1 MPNDLSS
8 DTNKRVTYKILTGSS
23 YTYYFIPVVE
33 NMEVRDDGIYEGDTL
48 KYSLDMFVPLKVRI
62 NYSLL
67 TFYLL
72 KEPFDF
78 DQNISIDNSNFILE
92 SDSFEICQNKLVR
105 SNFESK
111 ASLSLTFEDDLL
123 INFNYKDGDT
133 DLSLLRY
140 YKISS
145 LIKDFNPSGFYAYFR
160 LFDSDKFVYTL
171 WGNSIFY
178 EGYYTKDNRV
188 FKADG
193 TEDLNET
200 RNLFG
205 SDTAVPILSPVKVK
219 INGNDFTFYLIPG
232 FFGDEKFSSD
242 DIFVINDGKL
252 TEFKFSNSDI
262 QVDFFDSVNILK
274 IFSKSDLT
282 KAIYVKMEQV
292 VEYINKE
299 FPNLSPSESSDSDLE
314 NPEKD
319 EFDFA
324 GKVGNINLDENVLC
338 TLYPGLYFKVKKV
351 TILQTDYNYYTFT
364 YVLQTFGKIVNSSYL
379 PNKTLQ
385 KNIVFVPSSTVY
397 KG

>member
-1 MPNDLSS
+1 M
-8 DTNKRVTYKILTGSS
+8 
-23 YTYYFIPVVE
+23 
-33 NMEVRDDGIYEGDTL
+33 
-48 KYSLDMFVPLKVRI
+48 
-62 NYSLL
+62 
-67 TFYLL
+67 
-72 KEPFDF
+72 
-78 DQNISIDNSNFILE
+78 
-92 SDSFEICQNKLVR
+92 
-105 SNFESK
+105 
-111 ASLSLTFEDDLL
+111 
-123 INFNYKDGDT
+123 
-133 DLSLLRY
+133 
-140 YKISS
+140 
-145 LIKDFNPSGFYAYFR
+145 
-160 LFDSDKFVYTL
+160 
-171 WGNSIFY
+171 
-178 EGYYTKDNRV
+178 
-188 FKADG
+188 
-193 TEDLNET
+193 
-200 RNLFG
+200 
-205 SDTAVPILSPVKVK
+205 
-219 INGNDFTFYLIPG
+219 
-232 FFGDEKFSSD
+232 
-242 DIFVINDGKL
+242 